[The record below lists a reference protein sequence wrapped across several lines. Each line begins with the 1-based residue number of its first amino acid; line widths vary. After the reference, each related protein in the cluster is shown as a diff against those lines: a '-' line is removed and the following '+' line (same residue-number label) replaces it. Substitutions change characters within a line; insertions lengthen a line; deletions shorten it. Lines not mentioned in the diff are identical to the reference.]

1 MNISQNGINVL
12 VVDDEEDILELIKFN
27 LEEEGFIVSTCKN
40 GLEVLPKIEKNSP
53 HLVILDVMLPG
64 IGGIDLC
71 KKIKDK

>member
-53 HLVILDVMLPG
+53 
-64 IGGIDLC
+64 
-71 KKIKDK
+71 